1 MGIFDHTIGQ
11 DLAVS
16 ILRRALAGDA
26 QHAYLFTGP
35 IGVGKGD
42 MALEFAA
49 GLICTRGGCGEC
61 EACDRV
67 RQGIHPDVE
76 VVRPEGPL
84 IRIGQIRELNVQ
96 LVQRPF
102 EGRARVFVILQA
114 DAMND
119 EAANAF
125 LRSLEEPPPHVHFIL
140 VTGAPERILPTI
152 ISRCQQVPFSGTP
165 AGPLAH
171 YLQQSLGTGEAEAQA
186 FARAAQG
193 NLRYATLLASDETVR
208 ERRKTQVDWA
218 RRIQQG
224 SMLDIELMLDEIME
238 SLDALVDGGGAEIEV
253 EAKERLE
260 WEGDAALKRRLEKM
274 YEERARRERHRRMS
288 EGVEGVTSTM
298 VSWYRDLA
306 VLGLGVQDTVF
317 NYDYLSELE
326 GEAVPGRVSGYLGAV
341 DAARVARDRFRYN
354 VDIRSTF
361 QDMIFSMREAL
372 L

>member
-76 VVRPEGPL
+76 VVRPE
-84 IRIGQIRELNVQ
+84 
-96 LVQRPF
+96 
-102 EGRARVFVILQA
+102 
-114 DAMND
+114 
-119 EAANAF
+119 
-125 LRSLEEPPPHVHFIL
+125 
-140 VTGAPERILPTI
+140 
-152 ISRCQQVPFSGTP
+152 
-165 AGPLAH
+165 GPLAH

-306 VLGLGVQDTVF
+306 VLALGVQDTVF

>member
-61 EACDRV
+61 EACDR
-67 RQGIHPDVE
+67 
-76 VVRPEGPL
+76 
-84 IRIGQIRELNVQ
+84 
-96 LVQRPF
+96 
-102 EGRARVFVILQA
+102 
-114 DAMND
+114 
-119 EAANAF
+119 
-125 LRSLEEPPPHVHFIL
+125 
-140 VTGAPERILPTI
+140 
-152 ISRCQQVPFSGTP
+152 
-165 AGPLAH
+165 
-171 YLQQSLGTGEAEAQA
+171 
-186 FARAAQG
+186 
-193 NLRYATLLASDETVR
+193 TVR
-208 ERRKTQVDWA
+208 EQRKTQVDWA

-224 SMLDIELMLDEIME
+224 SMLDIQLMLDEIME
-238 SLDALVDGGGAEIEV
+238 SLDALEDGGGAEIEV

-306 VLGLGVQDTVF
+306 VLALGVQDTVF